1 MMLDPAAGIEAYF
14 EALAE
19 YPRLFEPRRY
29 RRLVLDRAR
38 LESYAREHGVALGL
52 TFSNDYVLVLVDLV
66 EVGEGPATIVHPY
79 FRIVS
84 RGQLLGGHNVV
95 VVATV
100 ADPKLGNVGDIVM
113 VEQER
118 HALGRLMLE
127 LPRGFAEPGIGLEA
141 NALKELE
148 EETGYLG
155 AEPRLIGTVLTDTGL
170 MDNEVHIVHA
180 SVVGRRER
188 SPEIREVITRT
199 LLMPADMIWS
209 KILSREIKD
218 SYTLE
223 AIGIWSRL
231 STHSTSR

>member
-1 MMLDPAAGIEAYF
+1 MVDPAAGIEAYLDV
-14 EALAE
+14 LAK
-19 YPRLFEPRRY
+19 YPQLFEPRRY

-38 LESYAREHGVALGL
+38 LENYAREHGVALGL

-66 EVGEGPATIVHPY
+66 EVGEGRTTIVHPY
-79 FRIVS
+79 FRVVS

-95 VVATV
+95 VVATI

-118 HALGRLMLE
+118 HAIGRLMLE

-148 EETGYLG
+148 EETGYVG
-155 AEPRLIGTVLTDTGL
+155 VEPRLIGSIFTDTGL

-180 SVVGRRER
+180 SVMGRREWL
-188 SPEIREVITRT
+188 PEMREVITRT
-199 LLMPADMIWS
+199 LLMPADAIWS
-209 KILSREIKD
+209 KILSGEIKD

-231 STHSTSR
+231 SRGISP

>member
-1 MMLDPAAGIEAYF
+1 MLDPAAGIEAYF

-38 LESYAREHGVALGL
+38 LVSYAREHGVALGL

-141 NALKELE
+141 
-148 EETGYLG
+148 
-155 AEPRLIGTVLTDTGL
+155 
-170 MDNEVHIVHA
+170 
-180 SVVGRRER
+180 
-188 SPEIREVITRT
+188 
-199 LLMPADMIWS
+199 MP
-209 KILSREIKD
+209 
-218 SYTLE
+218 
-223 AIGIWSRL
+223 
-231 STHSTSR
+231 